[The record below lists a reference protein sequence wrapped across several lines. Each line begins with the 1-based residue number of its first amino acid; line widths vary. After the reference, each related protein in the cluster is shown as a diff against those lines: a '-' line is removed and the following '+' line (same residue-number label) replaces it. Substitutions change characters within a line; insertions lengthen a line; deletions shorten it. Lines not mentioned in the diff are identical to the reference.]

1 MIGGYLP
8 GPQIVLKVS
17 NFQPY
22 EMVLVDYRR
31 LQGTAGQAI
40 SAVFSTDKVGF
51 FCKAVIAVM
60 SFAIPTEILKS
71 KCLIKLYMEDSI
83 HVQNPTHPLLKRKL
97 ICNSINN

>member
-22 EMVLVDYRR
+22 QMVLVGYRR
-31 LQGTAGQAI
+31 LQSTAGQAI
-40 SAVFSTDKVGF
+40 SAVLSRDKVGF

-71 KCLIKLYMEDSI
+71 NCLIKLNIEDSI
-83 HVQNPTHPLLKRKL
+83 HVESHPSTAQKK
-97 ICNSINN
+97 INM

>member
-22 EMVLVDYRR
+22 EMVLVGYRR
-31 LQGTAGQAI
+31 LQSTAGQAI
-40 SAVFSTDKVGF
+40 SAVLSRDKVGF

-60 SFAIPTEILKS
+60 SFAIPTEILPFEERKIGAAAETS
-71 KCLIKLYMEDSI
+71 HFFVNVVRKC
-83 HVQNPTHPLLKRKL
+83 
-97 ICNSINN
+97 